1 MKKYFAPFLL
11 LSVLLLAAC
20 GESDSLLSK
29 LGGTWEVDYDETIKC
44 TLALQGSSEASPE
57 QFAAIKVAIRN
68 ALGEGAYI
76 GLDTSKKTISAKMMD
91 EKFEGVP
98 FKVARTKDNAVT
110 IVYDNREDTFE
121 VRDNDRLQV
130 VNGGGVLVL
139 KRR

>member
-1 MKKYFAPFLL
+1 MRKYFAPF
-11 LSVLLLAAC
+11 VLLPILFLAAC
-20 GESDSLLSK
+20 GDSDPLVSK
-29 LGGTWEVDYDETIKC
+29 LGGTWEVDYDETIKS
-44 TLALQGSSEASPE
+44 TLALQGSSEATPE

-68 ALGEGAYI
+68 TLGEGAYI

-98 FKVARTKDNAVT
+98 FTIARAKDNAVT

-121 VRDNDRLQV
+121 LRDNDRLQV

-139 KRR
+139 KRK